1 MIMEKMKK
9 VTKKD
14 IFTEIKGIFEEMKR
28 QDLVEFCNHELIQ
41 LDKKANAKK
50 GTTKTQKENE
60 KIMDLIEEMLN
71 QESEPVTITDLINRH
86 SELSEY
92 VTEAGNPLTNQKISA
107 LLTLLIKANRVIRTE
122 EKRKAFFSTVK

>member
-1 MIMEKMKK
+1 MEKMKK
-9 VTKKD
+9 VTKRD

-41 LDKKANAKK
+41 LDKKANVKK

-92 VTEAGNPLTNQKISA
+92 LTEAGSPLTNQKISA